1 MVKVND
7 QGQGRG
13 QDIGLV
19 KGQGEGQ
26 VTVKVKAT
34 VREVI
39 VKDRGQYE
47 VQYITEPRSSSNVRY
62 DRFLYLISPSSLTT
76 LYVNSSCLW

>member
-1 MVKVND
+1 MVKVKD

-47 VQYITEPRSSSNVRY
+47 VQYISEPRSSSNVRY

-76 LYVNSSCLW
+76 LYVNSSCL